1 MKAIYPDDIAPELS
15 FQLLSGETFNISN
28 RNPKYYTIV
37 IFYRGAHCP
46 LCMNH
51 IKEIEEHYQ
60 SALDAGLEIVLVSMD
75 SKEKAETSTK
85 DIAKTVPIGYGITEA
100 TARTWGLYISGGR
113 PNTSEPAVFSEP
125 GLFVI
130 RPDKTIFMI
139 LTQSAP
145 FTRPSIP
152 QLIWGLQYAIEN
164 KYPTRGNLKK
174 IE

>member
-1 MKAIYPDDIAPELS
+1 MTVVYPNDFAPGLS
-15 FQLLSGETFNISN
+15 FQLLSGETFNLSN
-28 RNPKYYTIV
+28 RNPQNFTIV

-46 LCMNH
+46 LCLNH

-75 SKEKAETSTK
+75 TKEKAEMSTK
-85 DIAKTVPIGYGITEA
+85 DIAKAVPVGYAITEE
-100 TARTWGLYISGGR
+100 TARSWGLYISSGR

-130 RPDKTIFMI
+130 RPDNTIFMI
-139 LTQSAP
+139 LTQSSP
-145 FTRPSIP
+145 FTRPSMQ
-152 QLIWGLQYAIEN
+152 QLIGGLQYTIEHQ
-164 KYPTRGNLKK
+164 YPARGDITK